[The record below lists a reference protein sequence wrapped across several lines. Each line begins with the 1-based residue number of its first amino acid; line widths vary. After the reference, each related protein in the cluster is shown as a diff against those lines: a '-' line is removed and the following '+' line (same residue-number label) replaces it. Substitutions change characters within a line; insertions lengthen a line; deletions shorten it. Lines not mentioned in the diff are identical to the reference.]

1 MDNIE
6 NNLLKIINEKQEIID
21 EVSLKDVSDF
31 VSNVTSSSV
40 GKINDYT
47 NMKVES
53 FFNNPTVKNILINLI
68 TDLIIKNPLILKEVT
83 NNVLDNIKI
92 NVEKK

>member
-6 NNLLKIINEKQEIID
+6 NNLLKVINNESEVID
-21 EVSLKDVSDF
+21 ESIISDII
-31 VSNVTSSSV
+31 SNSV

-47 NMKVES
+47 NMKVEG

-68 TDLIIKNPLILKEVT
+68 TDLIVKNPLILKEVT

>member
-6 NNLLKIINEKQEIID
+6 NNLLKIVNENQEVLD
-21 EVSLKDVSDF
+21 ESVFDVISDF
-31 VSNVTSSSV
+31 TK
-40 GKINDYT
+40 GRIET
-47 NMKVES
+47 
-53 FFNNPTVKNILINLI
+53 FFNNETVQTVLTKLISK
-68 TDLIIKNPLILKEVT
+68 LIINNPDVLKAVT

>member
-6 NNLLKIINEKQEIID
+6 NNLLKVLNNESEVID
-21 EVSLKDVSDF
+21 ESIISDII
-31 VSNVTSSSV
+31 SSSV

-47 NMKVES
+47 NIKVEG

>member
-68 TDLIIKNPLILKEVT
+68 TDLIVKNPLILKEVT

>member
-6 NNLLKIINEKQEIID
+6 NNLLKVLNNESEVID
-21 EVSLKDVSDF
+21 ESIISDMI
-31 VSNVTSSSV
+31 SSGV

-47 NMKVES
+47 NMKVEG

>member
-6 NNLLKIINEKQEIID
+6 NNLLKVINNESEIID
-21 EVSLKDVSDF
+21 ESIISDII
-31 VSNVTSSSV
+31 SNSV

-47 NMKVES
+47 NMKVEG

-68 TDLIIKNPLILKEVT
+68 TDLIVKNPLILKEVT

>member
-6 NNLLKIINEKQEIID
+6 NNLLKILNDESEVID
-21 EVSLKDVSDF
+21 ESIISDMI
-31 VSNVTSSSV
+31 SSGV

-47 NMKVES
+47 NMKVEG